1 MYKTQD
7 KTLSFAK
14 RFEDVER
21 RFVKDP
27 NNPSI
32 KLELD
37 RLWVKFNHYQSTR

>member
-1 MYKTQD
+1 MN

-21 RFVKDP
+21 RFVNDP

-37 RLWVKFNHYQSTR
+37 RLWTKFNHYQKTR